1 MSSSRI
7 ARDNLLSAEFYALME
22 QHPEIAVALAEGYF
36 DRSPDGELNWTVQQA
51 AATHLR
57 KMTGRKIKSAYKH
70 LNQAG
75 AATGQAPYGYR
86 REGKGGPLVIDEEQA
101 AVVRDLFEE
110 YAAGR
115 FSARLLAARLNAQG
129 WLSQARAPA
138 AWAGARH
145 CDRSPPERGLHRL
158 HLLPQPGPPR
168 GRVDPCPV
176 VADRWPRPLRAGP
189 GGSTPQSAWWF
200 C

>member
-1 MSSSRI
+1 MPDKQGPTVFSPAFS
-7 ARDNLLSAEFYALME
+7 LFQALDDDGT
-22 QHPEIAVALAEGYF
+22 ALHTFVGK
-36 DRSPDGELNWTVQQA
+36 NWTVQQA

-70 LNQAG
+70 MNQTG

-129 WLSQARAPA
+129 VAKPGS
-138 AWAGARH
+138 
-145 CDRSPPERGLHRL
+145 RSDGL
-158 HLLPQPGPPR
+158 GW
-168 GRVDPCPV
+168 CPT
-176 VADRWPRPLRAGP
+176 L
-189 GGSTPQSAWWF
+189 
-200 C
+200 

>member
-70 LNQAG
+70 LNQTG

-129 WLSQARAPA
+129 VAKPGS
-138 AWAGARH
+138 
-145 CDRSPPERGLHRL
+145 RSDGL
-158 HLLPQPGPPR
+158 GW
-168 GRVDPCPV
+168 CPT
-176 VADRWPRPLRAGP
+176 L
-189 GGSTPQSAWWF
+189 
-200 C
+200 